1 MAESKRDYYEVLGV
15 SKDADDAAIKKAY
28 RALAKKYHPDMN
40 PGDAEAEKKFKE
52 ASEAYAVLSDAE
64 KRRQYDQFGHAAF
77 EGGAGGAGGF
87 GGFDFNGADFG
98 DIFGGIF
105 GDLFGGGGRRG
116 GRANNGPMKGA
127 NIRKSI
133 RITFEEAVFGCKK
146 ELEVILKDP
155 CTTCGGT
162 GAKPGTS
169 PETCPKC
176 GGKGQVVYTSQ
187 SFFGTV
193 QNVQTCPNCGGSGK
207 VIKEKCTSCSGTGYT
222 SSKKKIEVTI
232 PAGIDNGQSVR
243 IREKGEPGTN
253 GGPRGDLLVE
263 VNVSRHPIFQRQDMH
278 IFSTVPISF
287 AQAALGGDV
296 KIQTVDGAVIYNVK
310 PGTKTDT
317 KVRLKGKG
325 VPSLRNSAVR
335 GDHYVTLVIQTPEKL
350 SAEAKEALRRFDEL
364 SGNSLHQ
371 NDSNPEKSEKKTKR
385 KGFMDKVKEAFE
397 GED

>member
-1 MAESKRDYYEVLGV
+1 MAEAKRDYYEVLGV
-15 SKDADDAAIKKAY
+15 GRDADDAAIKKAY

-40 PGDAEAEKKFKE
+40 PGDKEAEKKFKE
-52 ASEAYAVLSDAE
+52 ASEAYAVLSDPE

-87 GGFDFNGADFG
+87 GGFDFNGADFS
-98 DIFGGIF
+98 DIFGDIF
-105 GDLFGGGGRRG
+105 GDLFGGGRRG

-133 RITFEEAVFGCKK
+133 RITFEEAVFGCEK
-146 ELEVILKDP
+146 ELDLILKDP
-155 CTTCGGT
+155 CEDCHGT

-176 GGKGQVVYTSQ
+176 GGRGQVVYTSQ

-193 QNVQTCPNCGGSGK
+193 QNVQTCPTCGASGK
-207 VIKEKCTSCSGTGYT
+207 VIKEKCPKCSGTGYT
-222 SSKKKIEVTI
+222 SSRKRIKVTI

-243 IREKGEPGTN
+243 IRDKGEPGIN

-263 VNVSRHPIFQRQDMH
+263 VNVSRHPVFQRQDVH

-287 AQAALGGDV
+287 AVAALGGDV
-296 KIQTVDGAVIYNVK
+296 RIPTVDGDVIYTVK

-325 VPSLRNSAVR
+325 VPSLRNSQVR
-335 GDHYVTLVIQTPEKL
+335 GDHYVTLIIQTPERL

-364 SGNSLHQ
+364 TGNTLNQNAQSG
-371 NDSNPEKSEKKTKR
+371 EKEKKKK
-385 KGFMDKVKEAFE
+385 KGFMEKVKEAFE
-397 GED
+397 E

>member
-1 MAESKRDYYEVLGV
+1 MAETKRDYYEVLGV
-15 SKDADDAAIKKAY
+15 DKNADEAALKKAY

-40 PGDAEAEKKFKE
+40 PGDKEAEKKFKE
-52 ASEAYAVLSDAE
+52 ASEAYAVLSDPE

-77 EGGAGGAGGF
+77 DGGASGFGGF
-87 GGFDFNGADFG
+87 GGFDGADFSDIFG
-98 DIFGGIF
+98 DIFG
-105 GDLFGGGGRRG
+105 DLFGGGRRG

-127 NIRKSI
+127 NIRKGV
-133 RITFEEAVFGCKK
+133 RITFEEAVFGCEK
-146 ELEVILKDP
+146 ELEVIIKDP
-155 CTTCGGT
+155 CPKCNGT

-176 GGKGQVVYTSQ
+176 GGKGQVVYTQQ

-193 QNVQTCPNCGGSGK
+193 QNVQTCPDCHGTGK
-207 VIKEKCTSCSGTGYT
+207 IIKEKCSDCGGTGYVST
-222 SSKKKIEVTI
+222 KKKISVSI

-243 IREKGEPGTN
+243 IRDKGEPGVN

-263 VNVSRHPIFQRQDMH
+263 VTVSRHPIFQRQDVH
-278 IFSTVPISF
+278 IFSTAPITF
-287 AQAALGGDV
+287 AQAALGAEV
-296 KIQTVDGAVIYNVK
+296 RIKTVDGEVLYNVK

-325 VPSLRNSAVR
+325 VPSLRNPQAR

-364 SGNSLHQ
+364 TGNSL
-371 NDSNPEKSEKKTKR
+371 NTPEEPIEGEKKKKK
-385 KGFMDKVKEAFE
+385 KGFMDKLKETFE
-397 GED
+397 D